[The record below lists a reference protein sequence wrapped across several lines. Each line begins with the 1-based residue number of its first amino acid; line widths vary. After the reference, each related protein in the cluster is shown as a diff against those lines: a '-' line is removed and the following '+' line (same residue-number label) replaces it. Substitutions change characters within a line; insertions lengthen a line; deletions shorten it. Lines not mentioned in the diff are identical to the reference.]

1 MAAFFFILSL
11 AIYFVIYLAIYP
23 AFFYFV
29 FCLSVPF
36 ITKTVDLVRKL
47 GQILIGS
54 AFISLNHSQQPLAC
68 RKQTVKDRISG
79 SADGSGS
86 NLLLIRNSSDRKSVV

>member
-1 MAAFFFILSL
+1 MKMAAFFFILSL

-29 FCLSVPF
+29 FRLSVPF

-47 GQILIGS
+47 GQVLIGS
-54 AFISLNHSQQPLAC
+54 ALISLDHSQQPLSHS
-68 RKQTVKDRISG
+68 RFS
-79 SADGSGS
+79 
-86 NLLLIRNSSDRKSVV
+86 IRAHEWAI